1 MEGEWEEEEGDG
13 SPLDSLVESF
23 RKNGSVFLS
32 SLSVSE
38 EPHRCRSAASHP
50 PPHGSAAA
58 GSALFGSAT
67 ASPSHLHYYHH
78 HQHHQQ
84 HQQQQLLL
92 LQGQASPNSSS
103 CFESCDG
110 GDVGF
115 DSDNGERT
123 NQQRRGRRLSVY
135 VDSKLLRRP
144 GREELLH
151 SVKNAK
157 RTRS

>member
-1 MEGEWEEEEGDG
+1 MESLRLQGQRWKSALPLLSSSSHHGSHGDS

-50 PPHGSAAA
+50 PPHGPAA
-58 GSALFGSAT
+58 GSGLFGSAT

-78 HQHHQQ
+78 HQ
-84 HQQQQLLL
+84 QQQQQQ
-92 LQGQASPNSSS
+92 QGQASPNSSS

-115 DSDNGERT
+115 DSDN
-123 NQQRRGRRLSVY
+123 
-135 VDSKLLRRP
+135 
-144 GREELLH
+144 
-151 SVKNAK
+151 
-157 RTRS
+157 